1 MSAIIQQTCED
12 DLVDYSLSSWAEDL
26 STLFVFILVSL
37 CCNQLDKTANKF
49 GHNGSSQCK
58 IVPRGTLLWFFRL
71 WRCEEEQ
78 AQTIFKLQFKLL
90 LLFKT
95 SRRMTTLPQMTTK
108 QIADV
113 LKTIPS
119 VGGNKEEEEK
129 KKIKLHQYPTLAVR
143 SARIVNWLFVFMC
156 TVDHFV
162 YVSIYFV

>member
-1 MSAIIQQTCED
+1 MVPVSAKSFLE
-12 DLVDYSLSSWAEDL
+12 VLSCD
-26 STLFVFILVSL
+26 
-37 CCNQLDKTANKF
+37 
-49 GHNGSSQCK
+49 SSDCGDVRK
-58 IVPRGTLLWFFRL
+58 S
-71 WRCEEEQ
+71 
-78 AQTIFKLQFKLL
+78 KLKQFLNFNSNFH

-143 SARIVNWLFVFMC
+143 SARIVN
-156 TVDHFV
+156 
-162 YVSIYFV
+162 